1 MDFLEYCKSFYSLK
15 KGIYPIATD
24 REIEQ
29 AIKLRMK
36 DKTLPFEGD
45 SVDRERVREIIEQAQ
60 LMRGWS
66 PKRARARLVQLH
78 SKRLKNGTITTR
90 SSVL

>member
-1 MDFLEYCKSFYSLK
+1 MDFFEYCKSFYSLE

-36 DKTLPFEGD
+36 DKSLPFEGD

-60 LMRGWS
+60 LRMG
-66 PKRARARLVQLH
+66 
-78 SKRLKNGTITTR
+78 
-90 SSVL
+90 

>member
-24 REIEQ
+24 REIER

-36 DKTLPFEGD
+36 DKSLPFEGD
-45 SVDRERVREIIEQAQ
+45 SVDRERVREIIESFQGVNHA
-60 LMRGWS
+60 S
-66 PKRARARLVQLH
+66 
-78 SKRLKNGTITTR
+78 
-90 SSVL
+90 